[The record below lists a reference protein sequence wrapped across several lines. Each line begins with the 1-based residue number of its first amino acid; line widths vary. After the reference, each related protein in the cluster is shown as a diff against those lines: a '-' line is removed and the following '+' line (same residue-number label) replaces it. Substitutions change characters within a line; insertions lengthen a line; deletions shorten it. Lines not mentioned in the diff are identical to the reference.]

1 MLALLPTFVSLVLMF
16 LVRIYDKANTSD
28 DKKHMDAFTAVAL
41 VIAGY
46 LMIIMILQNIFTL
59 PLWARI
65 FTLVLLLLLLG
76 SPLGIAIKAQRE
88 DSNRFPQTLLIAA
101 KDSAAYHELPG
112 GEGEVNAASDDTIP
126 PDEES
131 MNLLQAMR
139 TVNFWL
145 LFAAMVCGMGSGV
158 AVINN
163 LSQIGESFNYTT
175 VEINNL
181 VSLWCIWNFL
191 GRIGAGYLSDFLL
204 HTRGFARPF
213 LMATTLAAMAAG
225 HLVIASGFPG
235 ILYVGSILVGIC
247 YGSQWSLMPAITSEI
262 FGVRHMG
269 TIFNAIGIASPV
281 GSYIF
286 SVRVMG
292 YIYDKEAS
300 GEDDSCYGTRCFMLS
315 FLIMA
320 SVALLGFLVAVAL
333 FFRTRRFYQLA
344 VLRRLKH
351 SLR

>member
-28 DKKHMDAFTAVAL
+28 DKKHMDGFTAVAL

-59 PLWARI
+59 SLWARI

-112 GEGEVNAASDDTIP
+112 GEGEDNAASDDTIP

-175 VEINNL
+175 LEINNL

-225 HLVIASGFPG
+225 HLVIASGCPG